1 MADVLH
7 VCLIHGDDEIEFFQ
21 ILLHDAACFSADGV
35 ALAAQGLA
43 HSGVRGISLMVA
55 DGTCGIDDEVVIP
68 ACIRHLLPENNLCC
82 RGAADVSHAY
92 E

>member
-1 MADVLH
+1 MADMLQVFL
-7 VCLIHGDDEIEFFQ
+7 VHGNDEIEIFQ
-21 ILLHDAACFSADGV
+21 ILLNDAACFSADGV
-35 ALAAQGLA
+35 ALAAQGFA

-55 DGTCGIDDEVVIP
+55 DGPCGIDDEVTIP
-68 ACIRHLLPENNLCC
+68 ACIRHLLPENNLRS